1 MVDLYFLQSNSS
13 FYSTYI
19 DRNIIIGSRDGHK
32 LTQLRRILQTNKDR
46 NNTWLNAC
54 VKFYTIENSHHLKLT
69 LKDTKNVKHETLRVV
84 VFDDV
89 PNIENDENVQTILE
103 SCNSDIFLMNTFDYI
118 HSQNILSL
126 QGILL
131 NKSELSNVCF
141 NKKEYLN
148 KLYTKL

>member
-46 NNTWLNAC
+46 NNAWLNAC

-69 LKDTKNVKHETLRVV
+69 LQDTKNVKPETLRVI

-103 SCNSDIFLMNTFDYI
+103 SCNSDIFLMHTFDYI
-118 HSQNILSL
+118 HSQNVLSL

-131 NKSELSNVCF
+131 NKNEVSNVCF
-141 NKKEYLN
+141 NKKDYLN
-148 KLYTKL
+148 KLYTK

>member
-69 LKDTKNVKHETLRVV
+69 LQDTKNVKPETLRVI

-103 SCNSDIFLMNTFDYI
+103 SCNSDIFLMHTFDYI
-118 HSQNILSL
+118 HSQNVLSL

-131 NKSELSNVCF
+131 NKNEVSNVCF

-148 KLYTKL
+148 KLYTK